1 MDTVIEVKD
10 LVKFFPVRKGLWKI
24 VGFVKAVDR
33 VSFSIREKET
43 LGVVGESG
51 CGKTTLG
58 RCILRLIEPDSGEVY
73 FKNVN
78 IMSLKGKD
86 LKNVRRK
93 MQIVFQDPYSSL
105 NPRMTV
111 RELVSEPLLVHK
123 LAEGKEREERT
134 IELLNMVGLSEE
146 FLNKYPHELSGGQ
159 RQRVTIARALAS
171 NPEFLVLDEPTSSLD
186 VSVGA
191 QILNLLKRLQRELGL
206 TYMFISHNFYVVKFM
221 SNRIAVMYLGKI
233 VELADAKELL
243 LNPLHPY
250 TKALLSAIP
259 VLDPEYRDKKE
270 RIILPGDPPSPINPP
285 SGCRFHPRCMYV
297 MDICKKEE
305 PPLIEVKKDHLVACH
320 LLTTKGGNIL

>member
-1 MDTVIEVKD
+1 
-10 LVKFFPVRKGLWKI
+10 
-24 VGFVKAVDR
+24 
-33 VSFSIREKET
+33 
-43 LGVVGESG
+43 
-51 CGKTTLG
+51 
-58 RCILRLIEPDSGEVY
+58 
-73 FKNVN
+73 
-78 IMSLKGKD
+78 
-86 LKNVRRK
+86 
-93 MQIVFQDPYSSL
+93 
-105 NPRMTV
+105 
-111 RELVSEPLLVHK
+111 

-191 QILNLLKRLQRELGL
+191 QILNLLKRLQQELGL
-206 TYMFISHNFYVVKFM
+206 TYMFISHNFYVVRFM

-233 VELADAKELL
+233 VELADAKELI

-259 VLDPEYRDKKE
+259 VLDPEYKDKKE
-270 RIILPGDPPSPINPP
+270 RIILPGDPPSPVNPP
-285 SGCRFHPRCMYV
+285 SGCRFHPRCVYA

-320 LLTTKGGNIL
+320 LLTT

>member
-58 RCILRLIEPDSGEVY
+58 RCILRLIKPDSGEVY

-191 QILNLLKRLQRELGL
+191 QILNLLKRLQQELGL
-206 TYMFISHNFYVVKFM
+206 TYMFISHNFYVVRFM

-233 VELADAKELL
+233 VELADAKELI

-259 VLDPEYRDKKE
+259 VLDPEYKDKKE
-270 RIILPGDPPSPINPP
+270 RIILPGDPPSPVNPP
-285 SGCRFHPRCMYV
+285 SGCRFHPRCVYA

-320 LLTTKGGNIL
+320 LLTT